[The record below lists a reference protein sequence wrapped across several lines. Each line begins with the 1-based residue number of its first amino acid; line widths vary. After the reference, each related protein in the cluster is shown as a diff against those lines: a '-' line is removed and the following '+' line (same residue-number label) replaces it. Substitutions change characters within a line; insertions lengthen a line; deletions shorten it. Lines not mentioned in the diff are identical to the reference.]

1 MNTTTPDV
9 PAKAKAP
16 AASSQQMPSSS
27 KKLLRQAEPYIWI
40 APSLILMSIFIVA
53 PIFSVFQRSMNKV
66 SRVGKLQGFNNFANF
81 TKVLKSPTFTLVLKN
96 TIVWT
101 IAVVVISTV
110 LGFLLALV
118 LNNKFKGRKIARA
131 IVVFPWATTL
141 VIQASAWNFIINTDY
156 GTLNTLLMKLH
167 LISGPVNWT
176 PTPGAYFAWE
186 IACGI
191 FVTIPFV
198 CFCVLSG
205 LQSIDASYYEAAT
218 VDGAGYFQKLFSIT
232 LPLVKSSLTVSTV
245 LNIIYVFNS
254 FPIIWT
260 MTKGDPAS
268 RTDTLVTYLYKLA
281 FYNSKPGE
289 AAAVSVIGFII
300 LLMCA
305 SIYMIYTLRK
315 GDEDL

>member
-1 MNTTTPDV
+1 M
-9 PAKAKAP
+9 
-16 AASSQQMPSSS
+16 
-27 KKLLRQAEPYIWI
+27 
-40 APSLILMSIFIVA
+40 
-53 PIFSVFQRSMNKV
+53 
-66 SRVGKLQGFNNFANF
+66 
-81 TKVLKSPTFTLVLKN
+81 LKNPTFALVLKN
-96 TIVWT
+96 TLVWT

-110 LGFLLALV
+110 LGFMLALV
-118 LNNKFKGRKIARA
+118 LNNQFKGRKIARA

-141 VIQASAWNFIINTDY
+141 VIQASVWNFIINIDY

-167 LISGPVNWT
+167 IISAPVNWT

-198 CFCVLSG
+198 SFCVLSG

-218 VDGAGYFQKLFSIT
+218 VDGANYWPKLFKIT

-260 MTKGDPAS
+260 MTKGDPANH
-268 RTDTLVTYLYKLA
+268 TDTLVTYLYKLA
-281 FYNSKPGE
+281 FYNGKQGE
-289 AAAVSVIGFII
+289 ASAVSVIGFLI
-300 LLMCA
+300 LLVCA
-305 SIYMIYTLRK
+305 SVYMIYTLRK